1 MLNNLLSIHKK
12 TVLFGENS
20 GNSVAVILKPQPSDD
35 GFDLRGYT
43 NFVGLDFT
51 DGDKGY
57 FGDSFELTINA
68 DDLFE
73 KTDKKPVEGWIA
85 NVELPQMNNEKVDF
99 YVKNVA
105 YISTRRNDK
114 LAEGVQT
121 FAGEVLRALRVE
133 LRRG

>member
-12 TVLFGENS
+12 TVFFGKNA
-20 GNSVAVILKPQPSDD
+20 GNSVNVLLKTNPSDA
-35 GFDLRGYT
+35 GFDLTGYT

-57 FGDSFELTINA
+57 FGDSFELTINV
-68 DDLFE
+68 DDLAE

-85 NVELPQMNNEKVDF
+85 NVELPQMNNERVDF

-105 YISTRRNDK
+105 YDRTLGFYLLKCTAATN
-114 LAEGVQT
+114 EGKGCKINRDN
-121 FAGEVLRALRVE
+121 AG
-133 LRRG
+133 GI

>member
-12 TVLFGENS
+12 TVFFGEKS

-43 NFVGLDFT
+43 NFTGLNFL

-73 KTDKKPVEGWIA
+73 KTNKKPVEGWIA
-85 NVELPQMNNEKVDF
+85 NVELPQMNNERVDF
-99 YVKNVA
+99 YVKDTAFDRTSGYYLLKCTAATTIMHGCKVN
-105 YISTRRNDK
+105 RDN
-114 LAEGVQT
+114 
-121 FAGEVLRALRVE
+121 AG
-133 LRRG
+133 GI